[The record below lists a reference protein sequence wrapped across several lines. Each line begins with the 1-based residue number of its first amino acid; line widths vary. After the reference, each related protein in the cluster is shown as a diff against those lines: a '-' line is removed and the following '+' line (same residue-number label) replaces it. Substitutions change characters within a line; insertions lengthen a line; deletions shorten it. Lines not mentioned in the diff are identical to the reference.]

1 MVFCRMRYNL
11 HTKTID
17 ALRGI
22 AAAAVFFDHSDT
34 SGLATNAWFSAHKGL
49 MGDFG
54 VYVFF
59 CLSGYLIW
67 QSGSRLIGTPGGLKL
82 YAIHR
87 FTRLV
92 PLYIINLLIVTV
104 AIGYIGSRW
113 TPTYDTWIIFRH
125 LIFSQDLY
133 PSVARDINPVLWTL
147 THEAMFYILVPIIL
161 WAGIR
166 DKYVILF
173 SSFAIFGIFQACG
186 WLGYFKFA
194 QIFYAFALGI
204 FFAEASSKVRLA
216 VCLAAIALAIYA
228 CLGESLHA
236 YVGRI
241 IAIAFALSCISLTKG
256 KECNQFVYRL
266 LSPFV
271 FLGVISYSVYIWH
284 YQIIYVV
291 EYYYPFFNRNIP
303 GWSQYGLV
311 SGVILCAICILISYV
326 SYALIEKPAI
336 GKLRITLERKTGART
351 AFAKLS
357 R

>member
-1 MVFCRMRYNL
+1 MSYNF

-34 SGLATNAWFSAHKGL
+34 SGLATNAWLSAHKGL
-49 MGDFG
+49 LGDFG

-67 QSGSRLIGTPGGLKL
+67 QSGTRIIGTPGGIKL

-92 PLYIINLLIVTV
+92 PLYLINLLVVTV
-104 AIGYIGSRW
+104 AISYIGSRW
-113 TPTYDTWIIFRH
+113 TPTYDAWSLFRH
-125 LIFSQDLY
+125 LTFSQDLY

-147 THEAMFYILVPIIL
+147 THEVMFYMLVPIIL
-161 WAGIR
+161 MAGIR
-166 DKYVILF
+166 NKHIILL
-173 SSFAIFGIFQACG
+173 SSFALFGVFWACG

-204 FFAEASSKVRLA
+204 FIAEASNRARLVICLLVSALA
-216 VCLAAIALAIYA
+216 VYA
-228 CLGESLHA
+228 CLGDMLHA
-236 YVGRI
+236 QAGRI

-256 KECNQFVYRL
+256 KECNQIFAWL
-266 LSPFV
+266 ISPFA
-271 FLGVISYSVYIWH
+271 FLGTISYSVYIWH

-291 EYYYPFFNRNIP
+291 EYYYPFFNRHIP

-311 SGVILCAICILISYV
+311 SGIILCSICIIFSYISYR
-326 SYALIEKPAI
+326 LIEKPSM
-336 GKLRITLERKTGART
+336 KELRIAMEKMIGGRT
-351 AFAKLS
+351 ALA
-357 R
+357 